1 MVTIPSPSWLP
12 PQGGSAGGKP
22 GKKEVRK
29 LLIEAP
35 REKIVQKAI
44 QITLD
49 HIYEKEF
56 LDCSHGFRP
65 GRSPQT
71 ALKRIH
77 QTGDN
82 YT

>member
-1 MVTIPSPSWLP
+1 MGRYKFSAARMVTIP
-12 PQGGSAGGKP
+12 KP
-22 GKKEVRK
+22 GKKEGRK
-29 LLIEAP
+29 LLIAAP

-49 HIYEKEF
+49 HIYEN